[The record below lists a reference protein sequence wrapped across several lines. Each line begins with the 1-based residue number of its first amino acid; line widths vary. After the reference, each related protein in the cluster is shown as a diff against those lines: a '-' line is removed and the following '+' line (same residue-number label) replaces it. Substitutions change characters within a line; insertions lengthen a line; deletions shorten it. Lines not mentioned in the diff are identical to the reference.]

1 MRLLRYLSSSVL
13 VLAGA
18 LAHAQGTVASAG
30 SVNVGMQSAAVSV
43 QVTMSGTG
51 VAGAPQA
58 ETQGIANADFALAA
72 GGSCS
77 TGASYNAGDTCTAMV
92 TFSPK
97 YPGLRSGAVV
107 IANAGGGVLG
117 TGYVSGI
124 GIGGLGVLNPGQMD
138 TVVGSSAWL
147 YRADGVVATNAEIFL
162 PMGVVVDA
170 AGNMYISD
178 ANNNRIR
185 RVDAAT
191 DLISTVGGNGTPGY
205 TGDGGPAT
213 SAEISAPSGLALDGA
228 GNIYFVDSGNH
239 AVRRIDAVTG
249 IITTVAGTPTIQ
261 GYAGDGASATLAKLS
276 LPEGLAFDMS
286 GNMLIADTGNNVIRQ
301 VDTAGK
307 IHTVAGNNV
316 QGYNGDNRSA
326 TSAQLNTPWGVT
338 ARADGSFLIADLNN
352 HRVRAVSAGG
362 TITTVAGVGT
372 QGFSGDDGAA
382 TAAQLNA
389 PAATVVDP
397 AGDIYIA
404 DSGNNRVRKIYSTSG
419 KIETITGNNSQQ
431 FDGDGKPANK
441 ASFYGPYALYFDQ
454 VGDLLIADMFHN
466 RIRRINAL
474 QVPLTFDTIRVSKV
488 SAPQAE
494 GFENDG
500 NATLTINDPSFSN
513 AALDAATTTCNKGA
527 TLAVSLGCNYGVEF
541 APTVVGDT
549 VNGYVK
555 ANSDAVNSPA
565 NILLSGQVLTVNPT
579 SVALTSSKNPSMLGD
594 LVAFTATVT
603 SDDTGRSGSVTF
615 TDGSTTIC
623 NQVALNTNGIAICNT
638 STLTLGAHTITANYS
653 GDANNASA
661 TASITQTVLQASTLV
676 LSSSQ
681 NPAPVGANITFS
693 LHASAATGTPTGN
706 VTFFDGTT
714 ALATKPLDASGN
726 ATYSTATLTP
736 GGHSI
741 SAKYVGDTNN
751 APGTSN
757 IVSQTITKNDT
768 TTTLSTSAASVP
780 VGTNV
785 TFTANVSSSVGAT
798 LTGTVTFKD
807 GTVTLG
813 TGTLTSG
820 VATFSTSSLAPGAH
834 SIVATYGGDT
844 NDAGSS
850 SAALTETVTQIGTTT
865 TLTSDANPANAGATI
880 HLTAK
885 VAMAAGAT
893 ADGPV
898 TGNVTF
904 MDGATSLGTVNLD
917 ASGNATLAISTLTV
931 GSHAIV
937 ATYNGNTNYASS
949 TSSPLSLGV
958 NATGTT
964 TALTASAQNITVG
977 QSVTFSAAVTSSTG
991 GIPTGSVS
999 FREGAAVVGTG
1010 TLNAQGVTTAAT
1022 SSLTVGTHV
1031 ITAIYSGDS
1040 NYTSSTSNTVTV
1052 VVAQAGSSITLSSS
1066 LNPAVVGQ
1074 TVTFTATVPASTPAA
1089 TGTVAFMDGTAS
1101 LGSVPLTGSGV
1112 VTFATSQLAAG
1123 QHAIT
1128 AVYSGDTNHSG
1139 ATSSVVNELI
1149 VQQAAAALTSSV
1161 NPSIAGNNVTF
1172 TAKISGAGSTAPSGK
1187 VTFLDGATT
1196 LSVAT
1201 LDATGTATFSTSTLS
1216 VGTHAIKVTYP
1227 GDNNFSS
1234 ATASLTQ
1241 TVGNADTQV
1250 ALTASANPA
1259 VYGTPETFTA
1269 TVTSN
1274 GGVATGTVTF
1284 TDGGTSI
1291 GTGTLNAQGIAT
1303 LTTST
1308 LAPGSHT
1315 IVANYAGDGKASASV
1330 SAPLTLTVQQMTSV
1344 VLLSSNNPEY
1354 TLNPITF
1361 TATIKNAGVSVAT
1374 GTVTFTD
1381 GSTNLGTVNVDAT
1394 GKAAVTVPQ
1403 MTAGNHPI
1411 TASYSGD
1418 GSNLAS
1424 VSPVL
1429 TQGVQLRPTTTT
1441 LSSTQTDPTNPL
1453 SVTLISVVHWN
1464 GTAASPTGKVTFK
1477 TGTTTIG
1484 SVAIDASGVATLTIT
1499 LASNKETIVASYS
1512 GDLSYASSD
1521 SIATDITG
1529 GAATQ
1534 FTMSIDPPNV
1544 SLQSKQRAT
1553 VNLTLSSVKGFTDTM
1568 QFGCLGLPYAATCTF
1583 SKTAG
1588 TLPADGKITVQL
1600 IVDTGDPLGSGASTN
1615 ASVKPMG
1622 STGTFLAFLPLGL
1635 LGAFAMF
1642 RRRKGAVPAL
1652 LLALFT
1658 LAITMGVTGCS
1669 GLTTAGTPAG
1679 TYTIKVTASGQ
1690 GTGATQA
1697 DAMTLTVTQ

>member
-1 MRLLRYLSSSVL
+1 MLRYVSTSVL

-30 SVNVGMQSAAVSV
+30 SVNVGMQSAPVSV
-43 QVTMSGTG
+43 TVTMAGTG

-58 ETQGIANADFALAA
+58 ETQGITTGSDFALAG
-72 GGSCS
+72 GGSCAAGTS
-77 TGASYNAGDTCTAMV
+77 YSAGATCTAMV
-92 TFSPK
+92 TFAPK
-97 YPGLRSGAVV
+97 YPGIRAGAVV
-107 IANAGGGVLG
+107 IPNGGGGVLG

-147 YRADGVVATNAEIFL
+147 YRADGVIATNAEIFL

-170 AGNMYISD
+170 AGNMFIAD

-205 TGDGGPAT
+205 MGDGGPAT
-213 SAEISAPSGLALDGA
+213 AAEISAPSGLALDGA
-228 GNIYFVDSGNH
+228 GNLYFVDSGNH

-249 IITTVAGTPTIQ
+249 IITTIAGSPTIQ
-261 GYAGDGASATLAKLS
+261 GYAGDGGPATSAKLS

-286 GNMLIADTGNNVIRQ
+286 GNMLIADTGNNVIRK
-301 VDTAGK
+301 VDTTGT
-307 IHTVAGNNV
+307 IHTVAGNTV
-316 QGYNGDNRSA
+316 QGYNGDSQAA

-338 ARADGSFLIADLNN
+338 ARVDGSFLIADLNN
-352 HRVRAVSAGG
+352 HRVRSVSAGG

-382 TAAQLNA
+382 PAAKLNA

-404 DSGNNRVRKIYSTSG
+404 DSGNNRVRKIYATSG
-419 KIETITGNNSQQ
+419 KIETITGNDSQQ

-474 QVPLTFDTIRVSKV
+474 QVPLTYDTIRVSKV

-500 NATLTINDPSFSN
+500 NATLTINAPAFSN
-513 AALDAATTTCNKGA
+513 SALDAATTTCNTGS
-527 TLAVSLGCNYGVEF
+527 TLAVSIGCNYGVEF

-549 VNGYVK
+549 VNGFVK

-579 SVALTSSKNPSMLGD
+579 SVALVSSKNPSMIGD
-594 LVAFTATVT
+594 AVIFTATVT

-615 TDGSTTIC
+615 TDGATTIC
-623 NQVALNTNGIAICNT
+623 NQVALNSNGIAVC
-638 STLTLGAHTITANYS
+638 STTALALGAHTITANYS
-653 GDANNASA
+653 GDANNATA
-661 TASITQTVLQASTLV
+661 TASITQTVLQSTTLA
-676 LSSSQ
+676 LSSSL
-681 NPAPVGANITFS
+681 NPAPVGTNVTFT

-706 VTFFDGTT
+706 VTFLDGTT
-714 ALATKPLDASGN
+714 ALATMALDGSGN
-726 ATYSTATLTP
+726 ASYSTSTLTP

-741 SAKYVGDTNN
+741 SAKYVGDTND

-757 IVSQTITKNDT
+757 VVPQQITTTGT
-768 TTTLSTSAASVP
+768 TTTISTSNANVP
-780 VGTNV
+780 VGTSV
-785 TFTANVSSSVGAT
+785 TFTANVSSSRTGAV

-807 GTVTLG
+807 GATTLG

-820 VATFSTSSLAPGAH
+820 VATYTTSTLAPGAH

-850 SAALTETVTQIGTTT
+850 SSALTETITQIGTTT
-865 TLTSDANPANAGATI
+865 TLTSDANPANAGAVI
-880 HLTAK
+880 HLTAQ
-885 VAMAAGAT
+885 VAMATGAT
-893 ADGPV
+893 ADGPI
-898 TGNVTF
+898 TGTVTF
-904 MDGATSLGTVNLD
+904 MDGAASLGTANLN
-917 ASGNATLAISTLTV
+917 AGGTATLAVSTLAV

-937 ATYNGNTNYASS
+937 ATYSGNTNYAPSS
-949 TSSPLSLGV
+949 SSALSQQI

-977 QSVTFSAAVTSSTG
+977 QSVTFSAAVTSGTG
-991 GIPTGSVS
+991 GIPTGTVS

-1010 TLNAQGVTTAAT
+1010 TLNAQGVTTTTT
-1022 SSLTVGTHV
+1022 SSLTVGTHI

-1040 NYTSSTSNTVTV
+1040 NYITSTSNTVTV
-1052 VVAQAGSSITLSSS
+1052 VVAQAGSSITLASS

-1074 TVTFTATVPASTPAA
+1074 NVTFTASVPASTPAA
-1089 TGTVAFMDGTAS
+1089 TGTVTFMDGAAS
-1101 LGSVPLTGSGV
+1101 LGSVNLTGTGV
-1112 VTFATSQLAAG
+1112 ATFSTTQLAAG

-1128 AVYSGDTNHSG
+1128 AVYSGDANHSG

-1149 VQQAAAALTSSV
+1149 VQQATAAIISSL
-1161 NPSIAGNNVTF
+1161 NPSISGNNVTF
-1172 TAKISGAGSTAPSGK
+1172 TAKISGAGSAAPSGK
-1187 VTFLDGATT
+1187 VTFLDGAAT
-1196 LSVAT
+1196 LAVVT
-1201 LDATGTATFSTSTLS
+1201 LDATGSATYSTSTLA
-1216 VGTHAIKVTYP
+1216 VGTHPITVNYP
-1227 GDNNFSS
+1227 GDTNYST

-1241 TVGNADTQV
+1241 TVGNASTQV

-1259 VYGTPETFTA
+1259 VYGTAEIFTA
-1269 TVTSN
+1269 TISSD

-1291 GTGTLNAQGIAT
+1291 GSAQLNAQGIAT

-1308 LAPGSHT
+1308 LTPGTHT
-1315 IVANYAGDGKASASV
+1315 IIANYAGDGKAGASV
-1330 SAPLTLTVQQMTSV
+1330 STPLSLVVQQMTTV

-1361 TATIKNAGVSVAT
+1361 TATIKNAGAAVAT

-1418 GSNLAS
+1418 STNFAS
-1424 VSPVL
+1424 TSPVL
-1429 TQGVQLRPTTTT
+1429 TQVVQLRPTTTT

-1464 GTAASPTGKVTFK
+1464 GTAAAPTGKVTFK
-1477 TGTTTIG
+1477 TGSTTIG

-1499 LASNKETIVASYS
+1499 LSSSTETIVASYN
-1512 GDLSYASSD
+1512 GDVNYASSD
-1521 SIATDITG
+1521 SLATDITG

-1553 VNLTLSSVKGFTDTM
+1553 LNLTLSSVKGFTDTM

-1600 IVDTGDPLGSGASTN
+1600 VVDTGDPLGSGASTN
-1615 ASVKPMG
+1615 ASVKSN

-1635 LGAFAMF
+1635 LGCFAMF

-1658 LAITMGVTGCS
+1658 LALTMGVTGCS
-1669 GLTTAGTPAG
+1669 GLQTAGTPAG